1 MCGIVGYIGKGQAF
15 PILIKGLKRLE
26 YRGYDS
32 AGVALLPGAGE
43 LNIYKT
49 KGKVSNLEELCKDK
63 NVQGHIGIAHTRWA
77 THGEP
82 SSLNAHPHVS
92 QDGNLA
98 IIHNGIIENFS
109 YLAEQLSG
117 KGYSFKS
124 TTDTEVLVQLI
135 DFYYKKTPED
145 LLEAVRRALRKVVGA
160 YAIAV
165 IDRNH
170 PEHIVAARQSSPLV
184 VGMGKDEAEY
194 FIASDA
200 TPIVEYTKQV
210 VYLDDGQIA
219 DIRPGQPLH
228 IVNLEAQD
236 VEVDIKEVD
245 MDISK
250 LSKGGFPHF
259 MLKEIYDQPQC
270 LQDCLS
276 GRLTIDN
283 TRPELN
289 KIVLSAVEDYKERLI
304 SAKHIIIVACGTSWH
319 AGLIGKQLIEK
330 TCRIR

>member
-1 MCGIVGYIGKGQAF
+1 M
-15 PILIKGLKRLE
+15 
-26 YRGYDS
+26 
-32 AGVALLPGAGE
+32 
-43 LNIYKT
+43 
-49 KGKVSNLEELCKDK
+49 
-63 NVQGHIGIAHTRWA
+63 
-77 THGEP
+77 
-82 SSLNAHPHVS
+82 
-92 QDGNLA
+92 
-98 IIHNGIIENFS
+98 
-109 YLAEQLSG
+109 
-117 KGYSFKS
+117 
-124 TTDTEVLVQLI
+124 
-135 DFYYKKTPED
+135 
-145 LLEAVRRALRKVVGA
+145 RRALRKVVGA

-184 VGMGKDEAEY
+184 VGMGQDEAEY

-289 KIVLSAVEDYKERLI
+289 KIVLSAVEDHKERLI
-304 SAKHIIIVACGTSWH
+304 SAKHTIIVELARRAHRQTAH
-319 AGLIGKQLIEK
+319 
-330 TCRIR
+330 